1 MRGHTC
7 HRSNAYAKLNNN
19 PSGPTEGGGRCHERI
34 YEPFPVMVRG
44 VGASKE
50 TFEINTVL
58 DNFSA
63 SSLYVRLERRIEPG
77 IKLFAIVHVS
87 MSPPE
92 VPAPRVTVRGVVLRT
107 EPQPDGTWGVAV
119 RFTRYRFL

>member
-1 MRGHTC
+1 MCATPEP
-7 HRSNAYAKLNNN
+7 KNN
-19 PSGPTEGGGRCHERI
+19 PSEPTSGGGRRQERI

-44 VGASKE
+44 VDATGE

-58 DNFSA
+58 DNLSA
-63 SSLYVRLERRIEPG
+63 SGLYVRLERRIEPG
-77 IKLFAIVHVS
+77 TKLFAIVHIS

-92 VPAPRVTVRGVVLRT
+92 VPAPHVAVRGVVLRV
-107 EPQPDGTWGVAV
+107 EPLPDDTWGVAV